1 MDDSCELLSFELESP
16 GAGDLMDRG
25 ATCTAKCDHTLG
37 STMLHFL
44 LCSAVERLLS
54 QFMSHTKELISLLFI
69 SPISSPPFDPSFSE
83 LCLSIPYML
92 CVLSVAVE
100 EGQQDTGSVL
110 RRSRFLC
117 STCSSVIRGAAQGFV
132 ASALLSPLYH
142 RSSHEKDRTLCTLD
156 NTLS

>member
-1 MDDSCELLSFELESP
+1 
-16 GAGDLMDRG
+16 MDRG
-25 ATCTAKCDHTLG
+25 APCTAKCDHTLG
-37 STMLHFL
+37 STMLHF
-44 LCSAVERLLS
+44 LLS

-69 SPISSPPFDPSFSE
+69 SPISSPPLDPSFSE

-92 CVLSVAVE
+92 GVLSVTVE

-110 RRSRFLC
+110 RSSQFLC

-132 ASALLSPLYH
+132 ASALLSPLCH
-142 RSSHEKDRTLCTLD
+142 CSSHEKDRTLCTLD